1 LNYFQLFT
9 RPDQVERIS
18 FLGYWILSLVIWS
31 FMMNISLIIVIIFGI
46 LGYHVVCKPLAF
58 LLHQS
63 KKIIINKFFDGFN
76 IFEAYYA
83 GMEPGR
89 ITRIALKLIFF
100 FLTLTIAKVFMEGY
114 LAFIN

>member
-1 LNYFQLFT
+1 
-9 RPDQVERIS
+9 
-18 FLGYWILSLVIWS
+18 
-31 FMMNISLIIVIIFGI
+31 MMNISLIIVIIFGI

-58 LLHQS
+58 LFHQS

-83 GMEPGR
+83 GMELGRVTR
-89 ITRIALKLIFF
+89 ITLKLIFF
-100 FLTLTIAKVFMEGY
+100 LITLFIAKLFMEVY